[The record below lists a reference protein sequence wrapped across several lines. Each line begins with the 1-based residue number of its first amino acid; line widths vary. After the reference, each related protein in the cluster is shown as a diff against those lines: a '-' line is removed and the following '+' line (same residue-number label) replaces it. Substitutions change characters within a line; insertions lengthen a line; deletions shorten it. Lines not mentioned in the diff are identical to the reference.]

1 MEYNSW
7 PTEPWSWDSAPVF
20 EELRHAISERE
31 QGIPRSAQ
39 RFAEGRNRFAAA
51 DREGRRPAPL
61 ATGGRRGGRG
71 LCVRQRARQ
80 GQAVAALRAW
90 SDAGRLQLHVR
101 AEDAKGLPDV
111 HSDARRPE
119 RQ

>member
-71 LCVRQRARQ
+71 LCGPQRAGQ
-80 GQAVAALRAW
+80 GRAVRTLRGPGGGGGLPLLVRGGECKRRRAVLRA
-90 SDAGRLQLHVR
+90 A
-101 AEDAKGLPDV
+101 
-111 HSDARRPE
+111 
-119 RQ
+119 